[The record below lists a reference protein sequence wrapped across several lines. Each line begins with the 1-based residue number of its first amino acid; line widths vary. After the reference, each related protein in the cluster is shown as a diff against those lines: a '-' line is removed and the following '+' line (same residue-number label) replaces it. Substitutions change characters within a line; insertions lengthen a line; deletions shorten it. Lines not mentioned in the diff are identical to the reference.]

1 MVSSTVVFAVGHT
14 MRALALL
21 LTILWTA
28 VPSLVQAA
36 DLPTLKKGSPYASA
50 RTALRQKGYSP
61 VRGDGSG
68 CRFGRED
75 VCKAYPE
82 AETCAGTGLGNC
94 LFVWRRGKQ
103 VIEVMTIGEE
113 PKPLTVAGVKCR
125 SGCR

>member
-1 MVSSTVVFAVGHT
+1 MTVFSGRCLMKASALWLAIIWMVA
-14 MRALALL
+14 
-21 LTILWTA
+21 
-28 VPSLVQAA
+28 PSLTQAA
-36 DLPTLKKGSPYASA
+36 TLPTLKKGSLYANA
-50 RTALRQKGYSP
+50 RAVLAKQGYSP
-61 VRGDGSG
+61 VRSDGSG

-113 PKPLTVAGVKCR
+113 PKRLTVAQVRCR